1 MARITF
7 EPFFVKGIVASDPT
21 IGVLKM
27 SLAVRKS
34 LKYVPDDIEFY
45 PHQIEG
51 IRLLAN
57 KTNFLLADE
66 MGLGKSAQALTVF
79 AIDVERGYARRCL
92 IVCTA
97 TLKANWEEEVDKF
110 TFFRARVLEGTLKQR
125 QKHLEEFGRSTDD
138 ILIVN
143 YEQVV
148 GHLAELNALNFDVVI
163 YDEAHAMKNPRAK
176 RTKACHGLS
185 AKRYFLLTG
194 SPMLN
199 RVDEL
204 WSLLYRIAPADF
216 PKYWAFLNRY
226 AVFGGYESKQ
236 IVGVKNEK
244 ELTAKLQNVM
254 VRRLKKDVL
263 DLPEK
268 QRIVVTVMLNADQ
281 KKLYD
286 EITDEMQM
294 TMPDNPTPV
303 DIENALTK
311 FLRLKQVCGTTACF
325 PGFED
330 SSFKLDR
337 LVEDAKEI
345 MENGHKVVIFTQFR
359 GVLAAIEQRLA
370 ASYPTY
376 SLSGATPVN
385 DRVPTVNRWA
395 ATSGGA
401 AIVCMLQVAGVGLN
415 MTAARHALF
424 ADKLFVPKLNEQ
436 AEDRLHRIG
445 ADKSQPVQIREYI
458 CKGTIESRIESILR
472 SKSRLFGTIVEQ
484 SEFKKAL
491 YRALTEEDE

>member
-1 MARITF
+1 
-7 EPFFVKGIVASDPT
+7 
-21 IGVLKM
+21 M
-27 SLAVRKS
+27 SLDARKS
-34 LKYVPDDIEFY
+34 LKYVPDSVEFY

-51 IRLLAN
+51 IRQLA
-57 KTNFLLADE
+57 KMGNFALCDE

-79 AIDVERGYARRCL
+79 AIDVERGVARRCL
-92 IVCTA
+92 VVCTA
-97 TLKANWEEEVDKF
+97 TLKANWEEEVAKF
-110 TFFRARVLEGTLKQR
+110 TYFQATVLQGTPKQR
-125 QKHLEEFGRSTDD
+125 SAQIACFEDE

-143 YEQVV
+143 YEQVIA
-148 GHLAELNALNFDVVI
+148 HLAELNALDFDIVI
-163 YDEAHAMKNPRAK
+163 YDEAHAMKNPKAK
-176 RTKACHGLS
+176 RTKACHGLQ
-185 AKRYFLLTG
+185 AKRHFLLTG

-226 AVFGGYESKQ
+226 AVFGGYENKQ

-244 ELTAKLQNVM
+244 ELTAKLQHHM

-268 QRIVVTVMLNADQ
+268 QRIVVSMYLDANQ

-286 EITDEMQM
+286 EIKEEMQM
-294 TMPDNPTPV
+294 TLPDNPTPV

-325 PGFED
+325 PGMAD
-330 SSFKLDR
+330 SSAKLDR
-337 LVEDAKEI
+337 LVDDAQEI
-345 MENGHKVVIFTQFR
+345 MDNGHKAVIFTQFR
-359 GVLAAIEQRLA
+359 GVLEAIRFRLDGRGW
-370 ASYPTY
+370 PVHT
-376 SLSGATPVN
+376 LSGATPVPE
-385 DRVPTVNRWA
+385 RIPTVNRWA
-395 ATSGGA
+395 RETEAG

-458 CKGTIESRIESILR
+458 CKGTVEARIEAILR
-472 SKSRLFGTIVEQ
+472 SKSRLFGAIVEQ

-491 YRALTEEDE
+491 YKALTEEDDD

>member
-1 MARITF
+1 
-7 EPFFVKGIVASDPT
+7 
-21 IGVLKM
+21 M
-27 SLAVRKS
+27 SQTLARKS
-34 LKYVPDDIEFY
+34 LKYVPDSVQFFD
-45 PHQIEG
+45 HQIEG
-51 IRLLAN
+51 IRKLA
-57 KTNFLLADE
+57 TMSNFALCDE
-66 MGLGKSAQALTVF
+66 MGLGKSAQALTCF
-79 AIDVERGYARRCL
+79 AIDVERGIAKRAL
-92 IVCTA
+92 VVCTA
-97 TLKANWEEEVDKF
+97 TLKANWEEEVYKF
-110 TFFRARVLEGTLKQR
+110 TYFSSAVLAGTPKQR
-125 QKHLEEFGRSTDD
+125 SKFLAEFKED

-143 YEQVV
+143 YEQVIV
-148 GHLAELNALNFDVVI
+148 HLPELNALNFDIVI
-163 YDEAHAMKNPRAK
+163 YDEAHALKNPKAK
-176 RTKACHGLS
+176 RTKACHGLQ
-185 AKRYFLLTG
+185 AKRHFLLTG

-226 AVFGGYESKQ
+226 AVFGGYENKQ

-244 ELTAKLQNVM
+244 ELTAKLQHHM

-268 QRIVVTVMLNADQ
+268 QRIVVTVTLDANQ

-286 EITDEMQM
+286 EIKDEMQM
-294 TMPDNPTPV
+294 TMPDSPTPV

-337 LVEDAKEI
+337 LVDDAKEI
-345 MENGHKVVIFTQFR
+345 MDNGHKVVIFTQFR
-359 GVLAAIEQRLA
+359 GVLAAIEKRLA
-370 ASYPTY
+370 PYPVH
-376 SLSGATPVN
+376 SMSGATPVA

-395 ATSGGA
+395 AEHGGA

-415 MTAARHALF
+415 MTASRHALF

-458 CKGTIESRIESILR
+458 CKGTIESRIEAILR

-491 YRALTEEDE
+491 YKALTEEDDD